1 MRLRHFILFI
11 YLKGVHIN
19 TASVQQSARRA
30 SVKTITVTVNTNYR
44 FPNNVFVCSRNNN
57 CRVTRLA
64 DVAV

>member
-1 MRLRHFILFI
+1 M
-11 YLKGVHIN
+11 
-19 TASVQQSARRA
+19 ASVQQSARRA